1 MNNELTQHLAFLVS
15 MNPVSREAMKQTIT
29 DHFASSDLHVIDTHN
44 TKAILFVFTAD
55 EQRYV
60 LKIEQGSA
68 KVLRDEAHWY
78 DIAPARVKQHFV
90 ASGIEDQYAF
100 VILKWLD
107 KAQTIEELAMA
118 PSAPDTQ
125 PAIDAY
131 LKALSYDA
139 ELFASVPT
147 VAITTSPERSFFRD
161 KFYVKLEQAKA
172 YPYLFELLTSKK
184 LSINGKEY
192 PGPEWFIKHVHDNKP
207 LRDYLSP
214 DKAGFI
220 HGDLHADN
228 LLVQDGEVYM
238 VDPNGLDHLP
248 IEYDHGRVLWPMQQ
262 WNAIVRG
269 EFELSDHN
277 GEFVLA
283 ATHRE
288 QYDKGQSRIVQFLGD
303 QAYHRAMYSSAMQFM
318 SRADHGAKQ
327 DEATALHLRGVEV
340 MAELFDNLDIKY

>member
-1 MNNELTQHLAFLVS
+1 MKNELTQHVAFLVA
-15 MNPVSREAMKQTIT
+15 MNPASREEMKQTLT
-29 DHFASSDLHVIDTHN
+29 DHFANCDLQVIDTHN

-55 EQRYV
+55 AGRYV

-68 KVLRDEAHWY
+68 KVVRDEAHWY
-78 DIAPARVKQHFV
+78 DIAPPRVKQHFV
-90 ASGIEDQYAF
+90 VSGIEDRHAF

-107 KAQTIEELAMA
+107 RAQTIEELAIA
-118 PSAPDTQ
+118 PSEPGTL

-131 LKALSYDA
+131 LTALHYDA
-139 ELFASVPT
+139 ELFESVPT
-147 VAITTSPERSFFRD
+147 VAVTTSPERSFFKD
-161 KFYVKLEQAKA
+161 KFYVKLEQAKP

-184 LSINGKEY
+184 LRVNGVEY
-192 PGPEWFIKHVHDNKP
+192 PGPEWFIEHVHQNDA

-228 LLVQDGEVYM
+228 LLVQDGEVYL

-248 IEYDHGRVLWPMQQ
+248 IEYDHGRVLWSLQQ

-269 EFELSDHN
+269 EFELTSKD
-277 GEFVLA
+277 GEFTLS

-288 QYDKGQSRIVQFLGD
+288 QYDQGYNRIVEFFGD

-318 SRADHGAKQ
+318 SRADHAAKQ
-327 DEATALHLRGVEV
+327 DEATALHLRGLQV